1 LLAPGRVGS
10 GWVNDLVDRNGIE
23 ARHAPIDIGVRVEA
37 PSIVMD
43 QVTEIN
49 RDPKFH
55 VRTSKYDD
63 FVRTFCANRRGF
75 VVKERYDGI
84 VGVNGHSFRDK
95 DSPNTNFALLVNIG
109 LTEPLENT
117 TIYGECIGRLAYTL
131 GGGKPIVQR
140 MGDLRRGQRSTAG
153 RIARN
158 AVRNT
163 LKDVTPGDI
172 AMALPQ
178 RILTDLVETLE
189 TLDKVIPGVASDSTL
204 LYAPEIKFYA
214 MKIRVS
220 ERLEA
225 SVPNLFVAGDGTGL
239 SRDIINAAAT
249 GILAGRGI
257 AAKNGESG
265 P

>member
-1 LLAPGRVGS
+1 MEIRLLHKRP
-10 GWVNDLVDRNGIE
+10 
-23 ARHAPIDIGVRVEA
+23 
-37 PSIVMD
+37 
-43 QVTEIN
+43 
-49 RDPKFH
+49 
-55 VRTSKYDD
+55 
-63 FVRTFCANRRGF
+63 
-75 VVKERYDGI
+75 
-84 VGVNGHSFRDK
+84 
-95 DSPNTNFALLVNIG
+95 
-109 LTEPLENT
+109 
-117 TIYGECIGRLAYTL
+117 
-131 GGGKPIVQR
+131 
-140 MGDLRRGQRSTAG
+140 
-153 RIARN
+153 RN

-178 RILTDLVETLE
+178 RILIDLTETLE